1 MSEDGYLADPGIYD
15 VFRAHLASS
24 ERCKALAQEREEAH
38 RARSEAIRMA
48 LDAEHRV
55 AIRKAQL
62 VPTAKGRNTEERSAA
77 LVLLCSDDYEWR
89 ELNTE
94 AREHRSRQADIIPA
108 LDRLTI
114 EIGLEEKRLEAL
126 NHLMGQKH

>member
-1 MSEDGYLADPGIYD
+1 MSEDGHSTEPAIYD
-15 VFRAHLASS
+15 VFKAHLASS
-24 ERCKALAQEREEAH
+24 DKCRALAQERDEAH

-55 AIRKAQL
+55 AIRRAQL
-62 VPTAKGRNTEERSAA
+62 VPAAKGRNTEERSAA
-77 LVLLCSDDYEWR
+77 LVLLCESDHEWR

-108 LDRLTI
+108 LDRLAT
-114 EIGLEEKRLEAL
+114 EIGLEERRLEAI
-126 NHLMGQKH
+126 NHLMGAK